1 MYLKGD
7 NIQTAS
13 GQDASEWERDIS
25 LDYVIQSGTLKN
37 LGFGWRNAMSR
48 SEVARD
54 QDQNRLIV
62 SYSIPLM

>member
-25 LDYVIQSGTLKN
+25 LDYVIQSGALVN
-37 LGFGWRNAMSR
+37 VGFGWRNGMSR
-48 SEVARD
+48 SE
-54 QDQNRLIV
+54 
-62 SYSIPLM
+62 